1 MGGQFWR
8 QLGASRA
15 VGTGSFEGMVGSF
28 GGTLRHGG
36 QLHRQFRRQSGPWRA
51 AEGAAQAAS
60 KAIWAMEGSRRGS
73 LGLWGQ
79 PAGAIGFKG
88 SVGEG
93 TSA

>member
-1 MGGQFWR
+1 MRAVLEAIWGIEGSWRARGAVLEATWGIEGSWDRQLRRHGGQFW
-8 QLGASRA
+8 GHFEAWRA
-15 VGTGSFEGMVGSF
+15 V
-28 GGTLRHGG
+28 
-36 QLHRQFRRQSGPWRA
+36 
-51 AEGAAQAAS
+51 AQAAS